1 MTKIEAQGRKGKDTG
16 AWPGL
21 QIRFQNKAPKGRKPL
36 ISLVKSRICGFHQK
50 IGVTGFELGVLSP
63 INAVNTAFYRILDK
77 LLDKSRFS

>member
-50 IGVTGFELGVLSP
+50 IGVTGFELGILCP
-63 INAVNTAFYRILDK
+63 INPVFIAFLYFHDK
-77 LLDKSRFS
+77 IHDNI